1 MSMNKGNVIEWIYNL
16 PIQTL
21 TDELKEEI
29 IEAFEMYA
37 KECEK

>member
-1 MSMNKGNVIEWIYNL
+1 MNKENVIEWIYNL
-16 PIQTL
+16 PMQTL

-37 KECEK
+37 EKCEK